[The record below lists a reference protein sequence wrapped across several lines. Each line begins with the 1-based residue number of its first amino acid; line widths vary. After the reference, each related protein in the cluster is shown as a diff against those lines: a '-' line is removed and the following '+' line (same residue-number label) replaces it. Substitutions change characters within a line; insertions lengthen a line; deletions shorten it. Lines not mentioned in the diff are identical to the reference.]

1 MPLKKKEK
9 IVVQSIGTMIALSDN
24 NEVKVDLKNMK
35 AEGKST
41 GLLKSVTNFLDAKQE
56 RKIHYEQFKDSMD
69 KLKATRFDDS
79 LKKEASNN
87 PKAKGEQKSGQ

>member
-1 MPLKKKEK
+1 LMPLKKKEK

-41 GLLKSVTNFLDAKQE
+41 GLLKYNIFRCYNRAIADK
-56 RKIHYEQFKDSMD
+56 
-69 KLKATRFDDS
+69 KLKCCVYAY
-79 LKKEASNN
+79 
-87 PKAKGEQKSGQ
+87 KGYK